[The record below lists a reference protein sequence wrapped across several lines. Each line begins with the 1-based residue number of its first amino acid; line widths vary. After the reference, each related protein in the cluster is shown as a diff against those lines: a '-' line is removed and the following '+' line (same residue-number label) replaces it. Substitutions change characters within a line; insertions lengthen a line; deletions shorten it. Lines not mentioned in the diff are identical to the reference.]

1 MPQLSNRFATTE
13 KSIKQSF
20 SLGRVHETIRQAH
33 RDQAV
38 SLDVLK
44 ELIKHPD
51 PEVQLE
57 VFNALKKSNHNI
69 SRYIIESRLSKRQNY
84 PRTAQETRLLALGV
98 TSCEVVGLFLEHF
111 WTNFVPVFHCLQGRF
126 AADGGLWKLVVVKPD
141 IAVQCRFQLFA

>member
-33 RDQAV
+33 RDQVV

-69 SRYIIESRLSKRQNY
+69 SRYIIESRLSKRRNY
-84 PRTAQETRLLALGV
+84 PRTAQETRLLALA
-98 TSCEVVGLFLEHF
+98 
-111 WTNFVPVFHCLQGRF
+111 N
-126 AADGGLWKLVVVKPD
+126 
-141 IAVQCRFQLFA
+141 